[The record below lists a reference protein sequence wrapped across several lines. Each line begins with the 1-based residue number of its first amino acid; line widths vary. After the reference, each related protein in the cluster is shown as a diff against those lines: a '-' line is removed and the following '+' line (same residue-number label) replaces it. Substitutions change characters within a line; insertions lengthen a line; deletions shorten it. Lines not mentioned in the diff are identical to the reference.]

1 MQVRKKGREKRDKGL
16 EENLY
21 VTFNENSNE
30 MNRQNI
36 DVKETELKNLRDV
49 KIKGLIIRAK
59 VKWQLEGEKS
69 TNYFCNLEKRH
80 FTEKIIPKLIVE
92 NNEITDL
99 SQIIKEQANFYKSFY
114 STNKN
119 TSHRHEL
126 FFDKTNP
133 FFNFLTEVNKQ
144 NCEEVFS
151 KEECLKALKK
161 YEE

>member
-21 VTFNENSNE
+21 VTFDENSNE

-36 DVKETELKNLRDV
+36 DVKETELKNVRDV
-49 KIKGLIIRAK
+49 KIKGRIIRGK

-80 FTEKIIPKLIVE
+80 FTEKLIPKLIVE

-99 SQIIKEQANFYKSFY
+99 SQIIKEQANFYNSLY
-114 STNKN
+114 STNKQY
-119 TSHRHEL
+119 
-126 FFDKTNP
+126 FP
-133 FFNFLTEVNKQ
+133 
-144 NCEEVFS
+144 
-151 KEECLKALKK
+151 
-161 YEE
+161 